1 MDHPFPRPFLP
12 VSSGCFCL
20 GFSFRHTRGNK
31 SPTTRPGSNSDSIPD
46 RPGNGLVAPFVSN
59 RNVKYFFSHLV
70 RASPAGIPFADS
82 GRAYPCLVLF
92 VKRSGRSWLEKRGHT
107 GKISNVRRTKEGREV
122 YPSLPTLQGCI
133 SYSEWLIID
142 LWREIINV
150 DPLVSYTTNCRFVY
164 NMVFLSSNI
173 LAQLVVVNGAQAL
186 GTSLL
191 LSGTSYLVQLE
202 NSRRGKRET
211 SRVAG
216 WSPLG
221 EEGRNWCPIRRYA
234 GFDLMCANQPTAL

>member
-1 MDHPFPRPFLP
+1 
-12 VSSGCFCL
+12 
-20 GFSFRHTRGNK
+20 
-31 SPTTRPGSNSDSIPD
+31 
-46 RPGNGLVAPFVSN
+46 
-59 RNVKYFFSHLV
+59 
-70 RASPAGIPFADS
+70 
-82 GRAYPCLVLF
+82 
-92 VKRSGRSWLEKRGHT
+92 
-107 GKISNVRRTKEGREV
+107 
-122 YPSLPTLQGCI
+122 
-133 SYSEWLIID
+133 
-142 LWREIINV
+142 
-150 DPLVSYTTNCRFVY
+150 
-164 NMVFLSSNI
+164 MVFLSSNI

-221 EEGRNWCPIRRYA
+221 QEGRNWCPIRRYA